1 MIIQVNGERR
11 EVSAPLTLAD
21 LVDHLKLAAD
31 RLAIELNQRV
41 IRRVD
46 WQQTVLSEGDRVE
59 IVHFVGGGLG
69 KAIMNF

>member
-1 MIIQVNGERR
+1 VIIQVNGERR